1 MLFSVAVICFVF
13 VCLFVCFVLF
23 LFFFNLFYFKSF
35 IYYKIEIV
43 LGNNIFR
50 GGIAH
55 FLLCSEG
62 GGGKYVYLY
71 YLGALRLLF
80 CEFCSEYRVNRVRI
94 EYRIE

>member
-13 VCLFVCFVLF
+13 VCFFVLF
-23 LFFFNLFYFKSF
+23 VFVFFNLFYFKSF

-43 LGNNIFR
+43 LGNNIFW

-62 GGGKYVYLY
+62 GGVKYVYLY

>member
-1 MLFSVAVICFVF
+1 MRFSVAVICFVF
-13 VCLFVCFVLF
+13 VCFFVLF
-23 LFFFNLFYFKSF
+23 VFVFLNLFYFKLF

-62 GGGKYVYLY
+62 GGGKIC
-71 YLGALRLLF
+71 LF
-80 CEFCSEYRVNRVRI
+80 ILSRCPEAPFL
-94 EYRIE
+94 

>member
-13 VCLFVCFVLF
+13 VCFFVSFVF
-23 LFFFNLFYFKSF
+23 VFFNLFYVKSF

-43 LGNNIFR
+43 LGNNIFFWE
-50 GGIAH
+50 A
-55 FLLCSEG
+55 LLISCFVQKG
-62 GGGKYVYLY
+62 GGAKYVYLY